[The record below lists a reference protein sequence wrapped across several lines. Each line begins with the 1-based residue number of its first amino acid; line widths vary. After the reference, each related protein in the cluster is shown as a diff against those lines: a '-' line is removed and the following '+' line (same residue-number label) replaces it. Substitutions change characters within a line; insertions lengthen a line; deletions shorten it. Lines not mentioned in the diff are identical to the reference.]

1 MERRSFLKG
10 LLGAGTAVAAVAATS
25 AEAEVRRHKEPAA
38 DAIGMLYDSTLCIG
52 CKACVVACREANGLQ
67 PEGTLHDRQTEL
79 NCNTKNVI
87 KLYKDEQDPSV
98 FAFMKQQ
105 CMHCIDPACVSACM
119 IGAFHKEQG
128 GLVAWDGDKCV
139 GCRYCQ
145 VACPFQVP
153 KFEWDKAAPKIVK
166 CEFCKERLAKGGVP
180 ACTQVCPRHAVIFGK
195 LEDLKA
201 EAHKR
206 LAAKPSLYQPKVYGE
221 EEAGGTQVLYLS
233 AVPFEKLGLPK
244 LDGTSIPYR
253 SESVQHGVYQGM
265 ITPVVLY
272 AGLAGVVLR
281 NWRSGRADEEEV
293 EEELVDATSA
303 RIEKQ
308 SEKEKRP

>member
-10 LLGAGTAVAAVAATS
+10 LLGASTAAVATA
-25 AEAEVRRHKEPAA
+25 AAPARAEVKRHRELAS
-38 DAIGMLYDSTLCIG
+38 DAVGMLYDSTKCIG

-67 PEGTLHDRQTEL
+67 PEGTLHDKQTEL

-105 CMHCIDPACVSACM
+105 CMHCIDPGCVSACM
-119 IGAFHKEQG
+119 IGAFHKGQG

-153 KFEWDKAAPKIVK
+153 KFEWDKNNPKIVK
-166 CEFCKERLAKGGVP
+166 CELCKDRLAKGGVP
-180 ACTQVCPRHAVIFGK
+180 ACTEVCPAKAVIYGK
-195 LEDLKA
+195 VEDLKA
-201 EAHKR
+201 EAHR
-206 LAAKPSLYQPKVYGE
+206 RIAAKPSLYQPKVYGE

-244 LDGTSIPYR
+244 LDGTSVPYR

-272 AGLAGVVLR
+272 AGLAGVVFR
-281 NWRSGRADEEEV
+281 NWRAGRGADDEGGD
-293 EEELVDATSA
+293 LVDAASA
-303 RIEKQ
+303 RVEQQAK
-308 SEKEKRP
+308 KEDRR